1 MQWLEFDHANLLRNR
16 PTSHFVAFVSPSFVC
31 EKQRHFDFQAK
42 TYRLQLTTKGLFHQ
56 LHKCFVVFFQRSGK
70 NICEMHAYLV
80 TVLVTKY
87 KVFLFYKV
95 DKISKLSIDE
105 NCGGTHLAHMDRINY
120 YTLQAF
126 TKNVN

>member
-16 PTSHFVAFVSPSFVC
+16 PTSHFVAYVSPSFVC

-70 NICEMHAYLV
+70 NICEMPILWLYL
-80 TVLVTKY
+80 LQNIRY
-87 KVFLFYKV
+87 FFYKV

-105 NCGGTHLAHMDRINY
+105 NCGGGTHLAHMDRINH